1 MANPNTREQGIAKI
15 KSTLTRDELLRF
27 GYVPFVVARLVWDYA
42 DTIIDICIQ
51 MRLAETK
58 QLSRTV
64 RKLKTEYDRTRLPY
78 IDKQRED
85 NEECGMLIIEEAV
98 KSNAN
103 LYYADLKRQVQHE
116 YPELYT
122 DYRYLIFAVY
132 QCRLLLKALLAYAEK
147 QRAHIAEKMGWN
159 IKSVLPRAIKVLEPI
174 IIEFTGDKR
183 LSQEW
188 DKTEE
193 AFVEAVATQIGL
205 IQLTDKKP
213 ET

>member
-159 IKSVLPRAIKVLEPI
+159 IKSVLPHAIKVLEPI

>member
-103 LYYADLKRQVQHE
+103 LYYADLKCQVQHE

-159 IKSVLPRAIKVLEPI
+159 IKSVLPHAIKVLEPI